1 MDEKYSMMKEKKKDR
16 NPHNR
21 QTAKAEKVRSQKFPL
36 SNTGDYHY
44 NNMDADIFYRR
55 LHGLYTELEC
65 LAHEYYLSKKEFSKV
80 MESDLDID
88 FVTGEVS
95 INIRPYAKSR
105 NNKSK

>member
-1 MDEKYSMMKEKKKDR
+1 MDKKHIIMKEKKKDG

-21 QTAKAEKVRSQKFPL
+21 QTAKPEKIRSQKISL
-36 SNTGDYHY
+36 TNTGDYHY
-44 NNMDADIFYRR
+44 NNLDDDIFYGR

-80 MESDLDID
+80 MESDLDIN
-88 FVTGEVS
+88 FETGEVS

-105 NNKSK
+105 NNKW